1 MRRKRKEK
9 GKGKREKGKGRENE
23 KDSEVYIHQ
32 LYCWKLQGFSREGIF
47 SPQVALVMMVDY
59 EHSGVENR
67 K

>member
-9 GKGKREKGKGRENE
+9 EKGKREKGKERENE
-23 KDSEVYIHQ
+23 
-32 LYCWKLQGFSREGIF
+32 GRGF
-47 SPQVALVMMVDY
+47 SPQVALAMSDGRDY